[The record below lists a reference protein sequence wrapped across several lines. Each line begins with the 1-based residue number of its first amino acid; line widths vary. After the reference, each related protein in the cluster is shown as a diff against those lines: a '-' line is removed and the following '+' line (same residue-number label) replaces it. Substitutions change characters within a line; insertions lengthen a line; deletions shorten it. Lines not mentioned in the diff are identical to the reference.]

1 MNANPR
7 TIVSIIGYALV
18 ALLIVVAGSV
28 VILSTFES
36 QKSIMYQTVKI
47 TARGPSSVSDTSAA
61 RSEPIIEIQ
70 LANGQ
75 TRHLPNLYYA
85 LHPELEIACLS
96 ISEGSYSGTQKLA
109 LVPIDLCKAP

>member
-1 MNANPR
+1 MSASPR
-7 TIVSIIGYALV
+7 TIVSIIGYTLV
-18 ALLIVVAGSV
+18 ALLVVVGGSV
-28 VILSTFES
+28 AILSKFEP
-36 QKSIMYQTVKI
+36 QKSIMYQTVNI

-70 LANGQ
+70 LADGQ

-96 ISEGSYSGTQKLA
+96 ISEGSYSGARKLA
-109 LVPIDLCKAP
+109 LVPMNMCNPP